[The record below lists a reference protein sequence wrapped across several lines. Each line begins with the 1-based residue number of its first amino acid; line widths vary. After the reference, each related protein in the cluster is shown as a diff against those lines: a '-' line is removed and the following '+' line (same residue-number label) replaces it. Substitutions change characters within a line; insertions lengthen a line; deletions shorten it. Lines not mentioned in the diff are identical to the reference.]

1 MKRPLDEDAIVES
14 LQKRCREAIAPI
26 FCKRKTASSNE
37 EQDSKRARRQII
49 MADDTVA
56 AAGELKTE
64 ATDDDDAFEAGVAK
78 GRQEATEEIMQHL
91 RPIIDDVTREAVRKL
106 NDKYDQLFEDLCRS
120 LGFTASS
127 PVYVW

>member
-26 FCKRKTASSNE
+26 FCKRKTASSKE

-49 MADDTVA
+49 MADTVA
-56 AAGELKTE
+56 AAGELKIE
-64 ATDDDDAFEAGVAK
+64 ATDDDAFEAGVAK

-91 RPIIDDVTREAVRKL
+91 RPVIDDVTREAVRKL